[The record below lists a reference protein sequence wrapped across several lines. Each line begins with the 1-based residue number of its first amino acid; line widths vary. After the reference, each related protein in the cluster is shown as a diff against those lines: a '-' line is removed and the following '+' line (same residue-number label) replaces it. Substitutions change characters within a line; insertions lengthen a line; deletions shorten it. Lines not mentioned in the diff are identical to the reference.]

1 MTEGGKMI
9 QYGRQ
14 LIEQED
20 IESVVSVL
28 QSDFL
33 TQGPV
38 TEKFENAVAEYCGA
52 RYAIA
57 ANSATS
63 SLHLAMMA
71 LEINRNDLIWTSAIT
86 FVATSNAALYC
97 GAKVDFID
105 IDEQTL
111 NLDISLLEK
120 KLQQAEANSNLP
132 TVLLVVHLAGAPA
145 DMLSISKLSERYNF
159 KVVEDASHAVGSSF
173 NSKKI
178 GSCEYSLLSIF
189 SFHPV
194 KIITTA
200 EGGVITTND
209 PSLNEK
215 IRRLRTHGISRNDSF
230 NDGREELWN
239 YFQEDLGY
247 NYRMTELSAALGL
260 TQVSK
265 IDRFVSRRNEISE
278 QYKWELRKLPL
289 KFQKFPENSKSSH
302 HLFIIRLKLD
312 QIKKTKKQIYFE
324 YLENNINV
332 NFHYIPVYRHPFY
345 EKLGFKKNYC
355 LEAERYFLDALSI
368 PLHPGLS
375 QDDIERV
382 IGTTKSLVE

>member
-1 MTEGGKMI
+1 MI

-38 TEKFENAVAEYCGA
+38 IEKFENAVAEYCGA
-52 RYAIA
+52 KHAIA

-97 GAKVDFID
+97 GATVDFID
-105 IDEQTL
+105 IDKQTL
-111 NLDISLLEK
+111 NLDVSLLEK

-132 TVLLVVHLAGAPA
+132 TVLIVVHLAGAPA

-173 NSKKI
+173 NSKMI

-200 EGGVITTND
+200 EGGIITTND
-209 PSLNEK
+209 HSLNEK

-278 QYKWELRKLPL
+278 QYKWELRTLPL
-289 KFQKFPENSKSSH
+289 EFQKFPENAKSSY

-345 EKLGFKKNYC
+345 EKLGFKKNHC

-368 PLHPGLS
+368 PVHPGLT

-382 IGTTKSLVE
+382 IGTTRTLVE